1 MDCKQAFV
9 INLELF
15 FSLNN
20 SPTIPPENAEQD
32 WDGGD
37 PREQRGD
44 VGGQGPHL
52 EELLCFEQVGL
63 SNNLFVMDLPIF
75 VGPDL

>member
-1 MDCKQAFV
+1 MSFFLGNIIFV
-9 INLELF
+9 ALF
-15 FSLNN
+15 LN
-20 SPTIPPENAEQD
+20 SPTFPPENAEQD

-44 VGGQGPHL
+44 VGGQGSHL

-63 SNNLFVMDLPIF
+63 SNNLFCH
-75 VGPDL
+75 GPAYF